1 VPPGACLRIH
11 CAATALHMLPSLL
24 RVPDA
29 ARAVAP
35 LRPQRL
41 RPHRTA
47 RGPAAAGRAA
57 AGKRHRRTAMPPRH
71 HTYTLLDLV
80 QSQQKQKAYCAIEIP
95 SRYCSS

>member
-41 RPHRTA
+41 RPHRA
-47 RGPAAAGRAA
+47 RPGCCWPRGGGQTPPAYRDAAASS
-57 AGKRHRRTAMPPRH
+57 H
-71 HTYTLLDLV
+71 YTLLDLV

>member
-41 RPHRTA
+41 RPHRA
-47 RGPAAAGRAA
+47 RPGCCWPRGGGQTPPAYRDAAASSHLHITRSSTIAA
-57 AGKRHRRTAMPPRH
+57 KAKG
-71 HTYTLLDLV
+71 LLCYRDT
-80 QSQQKQKAYCAIEIP
+80 
-95 SRYCSS
+95 